1 MKKIITLVLLAISF
15 NLVGQPNQM
24 SADELKNYWKINGID
39 ENEGI
44 YQGNWII
51 SVKKNDTGYFINVL
65 NSKLRV
71 QDDYCWYCD
80 LKATAKP
87 NVYIGKLGWRADKSE
102 TNIIFPLTCYF
113 EEGEMIF
120 KDTGEPTRLI
130 KIYPTINDNLKST
143 TKFTKKSSGT
153 GFGISSNGLIVT
165 NYHVIEDANTIKVK
179 GINADFSKSFNAKV
193 IVSDKNNDLALIQI
207 EDKSFTSLGTI
218 PYIVKTIISGV
229 GENIFVM
236 GYPLRASM
244 GDEIKLTNGIIS
256 SKTGYQG
263 DISSYQ
269 ISAPIQPGNSGGPL
283 FNSQG
288 NLIGIVNAKLTGA
301 ENASYAIKTNYLTNL
316 IELLSTPPKLQTTN
330 LLTGKPLTTQVE
342 TIKKFVYIIEIN

>member
-1 MKKIITLVLLAISF
+1 MKKIMIFALLLITF
-15 NLVGQPNQM
+15 NLVGQSNQM
-24 SADELKNYWKINGID
+24 NGDELKRYWQINGID
-39 ENEGI
+39 ENEGF
-44 YQGNWII
+44 YQGKIGI
-51 SVKKNDTGYFINVL
+51 FTVKKIDNGYLINILDFNLQVTDKYWHC
-65 NSKLRV
+65 N
-71 QDDYCWYCD
+71 

-87 NVYIGKLGWRADKSE
+87 KTFTGNVEFTVEFESSFYVNRSLICIFEDGDIIINGDTSLK
-102 TNIIFPLTCYF
+102 IFPTV
-113 EEGEMIF
+113 
-120 KDTGEPTRLI
+120 
-130 KIYPTINDNLKST
+130 NDNIKSSS
-143 TKFTKKSSGT
+143 KIAENSSGT
-153 GFGISSNGLIVT
+153 GFGISSNGVIVT
-165 NYHVIEDANTIKVK
+165 NYHVIEGANTIKVK
-179 GINADFSKSFNAKV
+179 GIYTDFSKSYNAKV
-193 IVSDKNNDLALIQI
+193 IVSDKKNDLALIQI
-207 EDKSFTSLGTI
+207 DDKSFTSLGTI
-218 PYIVKTIISGV
+218 PYIIKTSISSV

-288 NLIGIVNAKLTGA
+288 NLIGIVNAKLSGA

-316 IELLSTPPKLQTTN
+316 FELLSSPPILQTTN
-330 LLTGKPLTTQVE
+330 LLAGKSLTTQVE